1 MSAASALQKAIHDRL
16 DGDAALTALIGAGG
30 ICDRLLDRQRL
41 PVVVIEAI
49 ESRDHSTATEAGEEH
64 FITLA
69 AWSKADGHREA
80 QAIAARLHALLHDA
94 DLPVTG
100 FALVSLLHRSTRIG
114 RDRAKPFHRAELRFR
129 AVTE

>member
-64 FITLA
+64 FVTLQ
-69 AWSKADGHREA
+69 AWSGASGHAEV
-80 QAIAARLHALLHDA
+80 QAIAARVRALLHDA
-94 DLPVTG
+94 GLALDG
-100 FALVSLLHRSTRIG
+100 FALVGLLHRSTRIS
-114 RDRAKPFHRAELRFR
+114 RDGARPHHRAEMRFR